1 MRYQPMTEASV
12 AENAWRV
19 SQPEQAGMGAM
30 NNMDCQHVAAEI
42 RRFTCANGAIQF
54 VRQCLSCGVKR
65 SNAIKT
71 APVDAEI
78 GELALVRP
86 FDESL
91 NAAYW
96 ARRQAERDARRARES
111 VEWGEWYQRYLQ
123 SQAWSERRRK
133 VLERA
138 AGLCEGCRDAVAD
151 EVHHLSYRHAGD
163 EFLYELVALCRAC
176 HARAHAPAEPS

>member
-1 MRYQPMTEASV
+1 MTMRSV
-12 AENAWRV
+12 AEAKARALAMSGSWGGRV
-19 SQPEQAGMGAM
+19 MDAQ
-30 NNMDCQHVAAEI
+30 DCQHSATEI
-42 RRFTCANGAIQF
+42 RRFTCANGAKQY
-54 VRQCLSCGVKR
+54 VRQCLSCGIKR
-65 SNAIKT
+65 SNAIKS
-71 APVDAEI
+71 VEVEAEI
-78 GELALVRP
+78 GALALVKP

-91 NAAYW
+91 NAAYL
-96 ARRQAERDARRARES
+96 ARRQAARDARRARES
-111 VEWGEWYQRYLQ
+111 VEWGEWYQGYLQ